1 LYARRAPR
9 KKRNEG
15 IKRCEKDLKRHEEK
29 FDKTINVTKEVLL
42 QM

>member
-1 LYARRAPR
+1 MLAEH
-9 KKRNEG
+9 KKEKKEMNEG
-15 IKRCEKDLKRHEEK
+15 IKRCEKDFKRHEK